1 MSNLMNYE
9 EFKSHIM
16 EHVLDYF
23 PEEYKTSNVS
33 IERMVKN
40 NDTVLDGLRI
50 LQEGSNIAPVVYL
63 NRSFE
68 MYQNGFDLDEIVE
81 KIANNYMENMHP
93 DFGVNYETF
102 TSYEAIKDN
111 ITCRL
116 VNMESNAE
124 RLANAP
130 TTQLSDLAVSYHVV
144 VSQNN
149 EGVASLLITNDLMER
164 YGVSVD
170 ELHNQAITNMT
181 DKNKPV
187 FKPLAD
193 IMMETMLPDFAEEFG
208 VGEEQAREML
218 GDMMP
223 SNDGPDIYCLSNESK
238 INGAA
243 TLVNPEVQEM
253 IAEKVG
259 GDYYILPSS
268 IHECL
273 IVPMGGNMTYQELE
287 AMVQEVNATQVQP
300 EERLSDHVYQYD
312 GKNHK
317 IERAD
322 QMQKM
327 FNTEIGEKFKEVVQE
342 HLKEQ
347 MQDTPEIDA
356 PEQTKTKH

>member
-93 DFGVNYETF
+93 DLDVNYESF
-102 TSYEAIKDN
+102 TSYEAVKDN

-124 RLANAP
+124 RLADAP
-130 TTQLSDLAVSYHVV
+130 TTSLSDLAISYHVV

-149 EGVASLLITNDLMER
+149 EGVASILITNDLMER

-170 ELHNQAITNMT
+170 ELHKQAISNMT
-181 DKNKPV
+181 DNNKPV

-208 VGEEQAREML
+208 VDEEQAREML

-223 SNDGPDIYCLSNESK
+223 TTDGPDIYCLSNESK

-243 TLVNPEVQEM
+243 ALVIPEVQEM

-273 IVPMGGNMTYQELE
+273 IVPKDGKMNYQELE

-322 QMQKM
+322 QMQKQH
-327 FNTEIGEKFKEVVQE
+327 TQDAGEKTQE
-342 HLKEQ
+342 HDKEQ
-347 MQDTPEIDA
+347 SQDKTKDAPEIDT

>member
-1 MSNLMNYE
+1 MSKLMNYE

-23 PEEYKTSNVS
+23 PEEYKESNVS

-50 LQEGSNIAPVVYL
+50 AQEGSNIAPVVYL

-68 MYQNGFDLDEIVE
+68 MYQNGFELDEIVE
-81 KIANNYMENMHP
+81 KIANNYLQNMHP
-93 DFGVNYETF
+93 DLNVDYASF
-102 TSYEAIKDN
+102 TKYEAVKDN

-116 VNMESNAE
+116 VNKEGNAE

-130 TTQLSDLAVSYHVV
+130 TTELADLAVSYHVL
-144 VSQNN
+144 VSQQND
-149 EGVASLLITNDLMER
+149 GIASILITNDLMEA
-164 YGVSVD
+164 YGVDV
-170 ELHNQAITNMT
+170 ETLHNQAMENMSQN
-181 DKNKPV
+181 NKPV

-193 IMMETMLPDFAEEFG
+193 IMMETMLPDFAQEFG
-208 VGEEQAREML
+208 VSEEEAREML

-223 SNDGPDIYCLSNESK
+223 TNDGPDIYCLSNETK

-243 TLVNPEVQEM
+243 ALVNPEVQKM
-253 IAEKVG
+253 ISEKVG

-273 IVPMGGNMTYQELE
+273 IVPMSGSMSYQELE
-287 AMVQEVNATQVQP
+287 AMVQEVNETQVMP

-312 GKNHK
+312 GKNHT

-322 QMQKM
+322 QVMKQHTQG
-327 FNTEIGEKFKEVVQE
+327 NEEQT
-342 HLKEQ
+342 KEQ
-347 MQDTPEIDA
+347 TKEQAKELSKDAPEKDA
-356 PEQTKTKH
+356 PEQSKTKR